1 MWIIYAK
8 IVKIITSKFFQNL
21 LKIDIITVVMV

>member
-1 MWIIYAK
+1 MWIIYTK
-8 IVKIITSKFFQNL
+8 IVKIITLKFFQNL